1 MATIYSK
8 AYFKDSIIDFN
19 QAKLSIASS
28 AVLYGLSVY
37 TVFHA
42 WPNNKGGWDK
52 FRLNKHFERLINS
65 SKIIGFEP
73 ININFNQFEAI
84 IDNLIAANNLESD
97 VLVRVTIHGDSLL
110 PGTKSEGLEKT
121 LSIFIYKAEGIFKQT
136 GVSLKTTFW
145 KRNPDTS
152 IPSRAKIN
160 GGYVNNVLGSQ
171 DAKSSG
177 FDDCLFLTHDGKVS
191 ELSAANIFMVKN
203 GEILTPTNNSDILE
217 GINRQAVIDIASEL
231 KLPFKEKSLD
241 LSELYAADE
250 LFACGSS
257 AFITPI
263 INLDGR
269 HFKPGEV
276 TDRISREWLK
286 MHGKH

>member
-110 PGTKSEGLEKT
+110 PGTRSEGLEKT
-121 LSIFIYKAEGIFKQT
+121 LSIFIYKAEGIFEQT

-152 IPSRAKIN
+152 IPNRAKIN

-171 DAKSSG
+171 DDKSSG
-177 FDDCLFLTHDGKVS
+177 FDDCRHG
-191 ELSAANIFMVKN
+191 
-203 GEILTPTNNSDILE
+203 GNSFV
-217 GINRQAVIDIASEL
+217 R
-231 KLPFKEKSLD
+231 
-241 LSELYAADE
+241 
-250 LFACGSS
+250 
-257 AFITPI
+257 
-263 INLDGR
+263 
-269 HFKPGEV
+269 
-276 TDRISREWLK
+276 
-286 MHGKH
+286 